1 LPILSGN
8 LACANGTRRHRRNLP
23 PPTALLV
30 SSVSVEAAER
40 RVGGSLCR
48 TSGSTRL
55 WRCCPSSVSNIRYRR
70 IPNWLTLGGVVTGVA
85 LNSVPYQGLPGLK
98 LSLAG
103 RGVAF
108 GSYMLLYLVRSMGA
122 GDVKLMA
129 AIGAMVGFRDWFGI
143 FLVTALIGG
152 VAGIALVAARGRL
165 LRTFWDIGFILSE
178 LKQGW
183 PAYVRNEELDVRSP
197 KAMGLPPGAV
207 IGAGTLVFLGTCARY
222 GQ

>member
-1 LPILSGN
+1 MTFS
-8 LACANGTRRHRRNLP
+8 LP
-23 PPTALLV
+23 PLGVNILLTV
-30 SSVSVEAAER
+30 LIVVAAIFD
-40 RVGGSLCR
+40 
-48 TSGSTRL
+48 
-55 WRCCPSSVSNIRYRR
+55 IRYRR
-70 IPNWLTLGGVVTGVA
+70 IPNWLTLSGVVTGVA
-85 LNSVPYQGLPGLK
+85 LNSFLYQGLPGLK

-103 RGVAF
+103 LGVAF
-108 GSYMLLYLVRSMGA
+108 GSYMLLYLVRGMGA

-165 LRTFWDIGFILSE
+165 LRTFWNIGFILSE
-178 LKQGW
+178 LKQGR

-197 KAMGLPPGAV
+197 KAMGLPHGAV
-207 IGAGTLVFLGTCARY
+207 IAAGTLVFLGTCARY